1 MILPATLPV
10 ILRVIFPAREMRYRF
25 AMGLRGLRGLAG
37 IDRVLQRPL
46 SLLVD
51 LVYPPACAV
60 CGVSTGRH
68 RGVCPK
74 CWSELRFIER
84 PYCEV
89 LGIPFSHDL
98 GPGIL
103 SAAAIAEPPPFDR
116 LRTAAFHDEAVRNLV
131 HGLKY
136 RDRTDL
142 APMMAAWMLR
152 ASDGAVERCDAILP
166 VPLHR
171 TRILSRRF
179 NQAAELARHMAKQA
193 ERPLLPAT
201 LLRVRRTRQQVG
213 LGAKARQ
220 DNVRGAFAI
229 AAGREGD
236 VFGKRLVLVD
246 DVYTTGATVAAAA
259 RVLRRAGAAEI
270 TVLTFARALSE
281 TI

>member
-1 MILPATLPV
+1 
-10 ILRVIFPAREMRYRF
+10 
-25 AMGLRGLRGLAG
+25 MGLQPFDGLARF
-37 IDRVLQRPL
+37 DRALLLRPL
-46 SLLVD
+46 QAVVD

-60 CGVSTGRH
+60 CGTSTGRH
-68 RGVCPK
+68 RGLCPT
-74 CWSELRFIER
+74 CWSALRFIER

-103 SAAAIAEPPPFDR
+103 SAAAIANPPPFDR
-116 LRTAAFHDEAVRNLV
+116 LRSAAFHDQTVRTLV

-142 APMMAAWMLR
+142 APMMAQWMLR
-152 ASDGAVERCDAILP
+152 ASDGTVAACDAILP

-171 TRILSRRF
+171 TRMFLRKF
-179 NQAAELARHMAKQA
+179 NQAAELGRHMARQA
-193 ERPLLPAT
+193 ERPFLPAT
-201 LLRVRRTRQQVG
+201 LLRIRRTRQQVG
-213 LGAKARQ
+213 LGARARE
-220 DNVRGAFAI
+220 DNVRGAFAV
-229 AAGREGD
+229 AEGREGD

-259 RVLRRAGAAEI
+259 RALRRAGAADI
-270 TVLTFARALSE
+270 TVLTFARALAE